1 MKPITLFYLANCP
14 FCKKADAAISEL
26 QKQDRYKNIE
36 IDRIEESVHPEI
48 ADKYDYYYVPT
59 FYIDGKKVHEGGIFP
74 DEVKA
79 ILEKA
84 LEA

>member
-1 MKPITLFYLANCP
+1 MKPITLFYLENCP
-14 FCKKADAAISEL
+14 FCKKAEAVIGEL
-26 QKQDRYKNIE
+26 QKQDRYKDIE
-36 IDRIEESVHPEI
+36 INRIEESVHPEI
-48 ADKYDYYYVPT
+48 AEKYDYYYVPT

-79 ILEKA
+79 LLEKA

>member
-1 MKPITLFYLANCP
+1 MKPITLFYLKNCP
-14 FCKKADAAISEL
+14 FCKKAEAAISEF
-26 QKQDRYKNIE
+26 QKQDRYKDIE
-36 IDRIEESVHPEI
+36 INRIEESVHPEI
-48 ADKYDYYYVPT
+48 AEKYDYYYVPT

-79 ILEKA
+79 LLEKA